1 MQRSGFPPGLE
12 ACRLRRFRRSTLA
25 LLLFWSG
32 AAFGA
37 QGEVEIVQDPI
48 ECWPVDQFL
57 LIQSSFVPPEDI
69 QTAKFYF
76 RSTSHPDYYY
86 VELTLGQSGGRAIA
100 PKAQPDTVE
109 VTFYTELVTGSFSAF
124 RTGERTVPVASG
136 AECKRRDPEAAFYTG
151 QNPDIAVGATRL
163 GSTPLPPGFQADGIA
178 RFLNA
183 TGIAGEAGG
192 GGVSGKTIGIIAG
205 VGGAGA
211 AALALSG
218 GGSSET
224 TTTAIGGVTTTNVSS
239 SSTSSAIGGGGSTT
253 TTVGGGGSTSST
265 TTTVG
270 GGSTTTT
277 VVGGSTT
284 TTGGSSSTTTTGGSS
299 STTTTAGSSSITTVG
314 SSSTTT
320 TVGSS
325 STTTTVGSS
334 STTTTVGSSS
344 TTTTVASSST
354 TTTAPSTVDV
364 TVSISDGGATPKVG
378 TVFSYTVTVRNLGS
392 GTANGVVVTISR
404 SPAGALSFLGSS
416 GATCSALGAL
426 VACNFPNVPGGQN
439 RTAGVSFQAVQVGT
453 VTVGASVSSS
463 NEPLANQGNNTG
475 TDSTQIVTTLRDAR
489 SEETDLTFQ
498 SSLALA
504 PRDGSVRARIVVND
518 SGADETGSSAQIHT
532 MKGLFGD
539 NRMEAVLFNRDSHGS
554 LRFDFSGTRD
564 FVRGSLRVE
573 SGDVESINGT
583 SLAFRVSP
591 GMGPIRFT
599 FALQDQSPA
608 RPRGR

>member
-1 MQRSGFPPGLE
+1 M
-12 ACRLRRFRRSTLA
+12 RRFRRSTLA

-100 PKAQPDTVE
+100 PKAQPDTLE

-124 RTGERTVPVASG
+124 RTEERTVPVASG

-163 GSTPLPPGFQADGIA
+163 GSTPLPPGFQADGIS
-178 RFLNA
+178 RFLSA
-183 TGIAGEAGG
+183 TGITGEAG

-224 TTTAIGGVTTTNVSS
+224 TTTVIGGVTTTNVTI
-239 SSTSSAIGGGGSTT
+239 SSTSTAIGGGGSTT
-253 TTVGGGGSTSST
+253 TTVGGGGTPTSST
-265 TTTVG
+265 TTTVAG
-270 GGSTTTT
+270 GPTTTILGSTTTII
-277 VVGGSTT
+277 GSSTT
-284 TTGGSSSTTTTGGSS
+284 TSIGTSSSTTSVIG
-299 STTTTAGSSSITTVG
+299 STTTTAGSSTTTSVG
-314 SSSTTT
+314 SSTTT
-320 TVGSS
+320 NP
-325 STTTTVGSS
+325 STTTS
-334 STTTTVGSSS
+334 
-344 TTTTVASSST
+344 VASST
-354 TTTAPSTVDV
+354 TTTAASTTTTAAATVDV

-392 GTANGVVVTISR
+392 GTANGVVVAISR
-404 SPAGALSFLGSS
+404 APAGALSFLGSS
-416 GATCSALGAL
+416 GATCNPLGAL
-426 VACNFPNVPGGQN
+426 VACNFPNVPGGEN
-439 RTAGVSFQAVQVGT
+439 RIAGVSFQAVQVGT
-453 VTVGASVSSS
+453 VNVGASVSSS
-463 NEPLANQGNNTG
+463 NEPSANQGNNTG
-475 TDSTQIVTTLRDAR
+475 SDSTQIVAALRDAR

-498 SSLALA
+498 SSLALT
-504 PRDGSVRARIVVND
+504 PSGESVRARIAVND
-518 SGADETGSSAQIHT
+518 SRAEETGGSARIHT
-532 MKGLFGD
+532 MKGLTGE
-539 NRMEAVLFNRDSHGS
+539 NRMEAVLFNRDSRGS
-554 LRFDFSGTRD
+554 WRFDFGGTRD
-564 FVRGSLRVE
+564 FVRGSLRVG
-573 SGDVESINGT
+573 SGDVESLDGT
-583 SLAFRVSP
+583 SVGFRVSP